1 MCGIVGVVAP
11 PGGEP
16 PDREA
21 VERAVD
27 ALRHR
32 GPDGRGVWS
41 APGVVLGHTRLAI
54 VDLEGGSQPLA
65 NEDGSVVTIYNG
77 EIWNHEALRRELEGA
92 GHVFRTRADTEV
104 LAHGYEEWGEALPE
118 KLAGMF
124 AFAVWDARSRRLLL
138 ARDRLGKKPLYV
150 TETAAGLAF
159 GSDVR
164 SLLLAGAIRP
174 ELDRELVPE
183 FLFSRYVAGT
193 RTLVRGVRRLEP
205 GSLLVHEEG
214 QSRERSY
221 WSLEPGETEP
231 LDSQEL
237 RRLLREAVRLRLMG
251 DVPIG
256 VLLSGG
262 VDSAAVLGLM
272 REAGA
277 ERVASFTIGFEDPVF
292 DERPAARVTAE
303 AFETDHHE
311 ITVGP
316 DAFVEALPRLAWYR
330 DEPVAEPS
338 EIPLLV
344 LSELVGRHVKVVL
357 SGDGGDELFGGYPKY
372 RAERLLRT
380 GLVPGRLLSRLAGRV
395 AGRATHRRLGRAFE
409 TLAVRDETLRWASW
423 FRSFSPAE
431 LHELLTPELGGHAG
445 SARLASPLAEALA
458 PFAELDR
465 GRRMLVGDLMT
476 YLPHNMLLRGDKV
489 LMASSVEGRMPL
501 LDHRVVERVSAA
513 PLSARAGLRSGKTI
527 LRDAVRG
534 LVPESVLV
542 GPKRGFPVPVSRLLA
557 DEDRLLHRLLLD
569 ERALDRGLLERRA
582 VARLLDPAAGV
593 PDRELKLFTLV
604 SLELWLR
611 TNVDEV
617 SLSPSQGWPE
627 LVGDGAGPRAAA
639 VS

>member
-1 MCGIVGVVAP
+1 MCGLVGIVAP
-11 PGGEP
+11 SGCEP
-16 PDREA
+16 SHREA
-21 VERAVD
+21 VSRAVD

-32 GPDGRGVWS
+32 GPDGHGVWS
-41 APGVVLGHTRLAI
+41 AAGVVLGHTRLAI
-54 VDLEGGSQPLA
+54 VDLEGGGQPLA
-65 NEDGSVVTIYNG
+65 NEDGSVVTIFNG

-118 KLAGMF
+118 KLWGMF
-124 AFAVWDARSRRLLL
+124 AFAVWDVRSHRLLL

-150 TETAAGLAF
+150 ADTPAGFAF

-164 SLLLAGAIRP
+164 SVLLAGAMRP
-174 ELDRELVPE
+174 ELDRDLVPE
-183 FLFSRYVAGT
+183 FLFSRYVTGPN
-193 RTLVRGVRRLEP
+193 TLVRRVRRLEP
-205 GSLLVHEEG
+205 GSLLVNEDG
-214 QSRERSY
+214 RSRERTY
-221 WSLEPGETEP
+221 WSLAPEEPEP
-231 LDSQEL
+231 LDLQEL
-237 RRLLREAVRLRLMG
+237 RRLLVDSVSLRLMG

-292 DERPAARVTAE
+292 DERPSARVTAE

-311 ITVGP
+311 IVVRP

-330 DEPVAEPS
+330 DEPMAEPS
-338 EIPLLV
+338 EIPLFA
-344 LSELVGRHVKVVL
+344 LSEMVGRHVKVVL

-380 GLVPGRLLSRLAGRV
+380 GLVPGRVLSRLAGLV

-431 LHELLTPELGGHAG
+431 LDDLLTPTLRSQATP
-445 SARLASPLAEALA
+445 ARLASPLETALEPYA
-458 PFAELDR
+458 DVDR
-465 GRRMLVGDLMT
+465 GRRMLLGDLTT

-489 LMASSVEGRMPL
+489 LMASSVEGRNPL
-501 LDHRVVERVSAA
+501 LDHRLVERVSAV
-513 PLSARAGLRSGKTI
+513 PSSARTGMRSGKAI
-527 LRDAVRG
+527 LRNAVRD
-534 LVPESVLV
+534 LVPESVLD

-557 DEDRLLHRLLLD
+557 NEDRLLHRILLD

-582 VARLLDPAAGV
+582 VERLLDPAGGV
-593 PDRELKLFTLV
+593 ADRGLKLFTLV

-611 TNVDEV
+611 TNVDEIF
-617 SLSPSQGWPE
+617 LSPSQGWGE
-627 LVGDGAGPRAAA
+627 LAGDGVAPRAAA
-639 VS
+639 AS